1 MLLLQRIF
9 FALQSNQM
17 VVMSVSKI
25 LFHFFYILV
34 GIQHDCDRFCNVE
47 FFFDFLLFLIDISPF
62 TFNIHISFDST

>member
-9 FALQSNQM
+9 FALQGNQM
-17 VVMSVSKI
+17 GVMSVSKI
-25 LFHFFYILV
+25 LFHFFSRYSN
-34 GIQHDCDRFCNVE
+34 DWDRFCNVE

>member
-9 FALQSNQM
+9 FALQGNQM
-17 VVMSVSKI
+17 GVMVVSKI
-25 LFHFFYILV
+25 LFHFFSRYSN
-34 GIQHDCDRFCNVE
+34 DWDRFCNVE